1 MKMRTKD
8 IAIASAIVMAFGA
21 SGAAAQTGTPIKL
34 GAMLPLTGAGP
45 IGESAQIGV
54 ELAVKEINAAGGIAG
69 RQVQLVMAD
78 YQTDATIGVGEAKR
92 LIQQEKVDLM
102 VGPTY
107 SQVTLAVMPMLIEAK
122 IPEVNVSGTEKLTP
136 EVAPFGFSMLAN
148 AESQATKMVDWAD
161 KGLKAKSAA
170 IFSDAGAQA
179 KTAVEAIKAEL
190 AKRNIKLTGVQE
202 FQYNAKDMTPQLL
215 DLKRG
220 NPDVVLLF
228 TSNGDDTGN
237 ALKGLGELGWDVK
250 VSGSYGVALSGAAL
264 KIVGKEG
271 FKNTTGLNYKGFS
284 YCGGQAPSERFR
296 DFIAKVKAFKP
307 EAVSRL
313 PLNYVSLWYDA
324 PYILKWAV
332 EGAGNKTDGPTIA
345 AFIEQ
350 NAKNFQGVNSG
361 LSASKQNHFL
371 IGADALAIVHPEILG
386 EGGIQQRVDC

>member
-1 MKMRTKD
+1 MEMTR
-8 IAIASAIVMAFGA
+8 IATTAVILGLLGA
-21 SGAAAQTGTPIKL
+21 SGAVAQTATPIKL

-54 ELAVKEINAAGGIAG
+54 ELAVKEINAAGGIGG
-69 RQVQLVMAD
+69 RQIQLIMAD

-92 LIQQEKVDLM
+92 LIHQEKVELM

-122 IPEVNVSGTEKLTP
+122 IPEINVSGTEKLTP
-136 EVAPFGFSMLAN
+136 EVAPYGFSMLAN
-148 AESQATKMVDWAD
+148 AESQAVKMVDWAE

-179 KTAVEAIKAEL
+179 KTAAEAMKAEL
-190 AKRNIKLTGVQE
+190 AKRNIKLTAVQE

-220 NPDVVLLF
+220 NPDVILLF

-237 ALKGLGELGWDVK
+237 ILKGLGELGWDVK

-271 FKNTTGLNYKGFS
+271 FKNTTGLNYTGFS
-284 YCGGQAPSERFR
+284 FCGGQPPSDRFR
-296 DFIAKVKAFKP
+296 DFIAKVKGFKP
-307 EAVSRL
+307 EAAGRL

-332 EGAGNKTDGPTIA
+332 EGTGGKTDGPTVA

-350 NAKNFQGVNSG
+350 NSARFQGVNSG

-371 IGADALAIVHPEILG
+371 IGVDALAVVHPEILG
-386 EGGIQQRVDC
+386 EGGIQQRTGC